1 MQLGCIEGGANVRYV
16 AGPERLSAQNR
27 AEQIVHHPF
36 GVGDI
41 MRGGVVD
48 RIREIRIAA
57 IEVTVAE
64 VVVPDAVLRDQ
75 VTNAVAPR
83 CLAELRG
90 DAVNGEQADLVAVTE
105 VPDGVNNGKAVV
117 RVRVGLGKIAAA
129 VLGDRNEWLTWSD
142 RLRRRRRARP
152 ELLHEV
158 PVTDIREIIDTE
170 AIDVVLACPELAHV
184 QEEIA
189 GGEGTIVRQR
199 VKPEQVLAEV
209 LAAIG
214 AAWHGEPV
222 KRQHGQR
229 ARG

>member
-1 MQLGCIEGGANVRYV
+1 
-16 AGPERLSAQNR
+16 
-27 AEQIVHHPF
+27 
-36 GVGDI
+36 

-48 RIREIRIAA
+48 RIREIRVAA

-64 VVVPDAVLRDQ
+64 IVVPDAVLRDQ
-75 VTNAVAPR
+75 VTNAVAPG
-83 CLAELRG
+83 CLAELG
-90 DAVNGEQADLVAVTE
+90 GNAVNGEQADLVAVTE
-105 VPDGVNNGKAVV
+105 VPDGINNGKAVV

-142 RLRRRRRARP
+142 RLRRRQRARP

-184 QEEIA
+184 EEEIA
-189 GGEGTIVRQR
+189 GGEGAVVRQR
-199 VKPEQVLAEV
+199 VIPEKVLAEV